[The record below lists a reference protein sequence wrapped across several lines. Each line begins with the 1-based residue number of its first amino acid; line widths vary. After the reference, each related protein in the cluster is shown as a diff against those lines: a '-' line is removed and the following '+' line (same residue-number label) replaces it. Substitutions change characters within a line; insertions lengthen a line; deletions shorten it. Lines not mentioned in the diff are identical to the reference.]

1 MRKHKFERIDKK
13 MKRYILTIIAIILI
27 IGGGIWWWKT
37 SNENKKQTQSKNN
50 TSNYQAERSS
60 INQNT
65 TNNNTNTSESNNN
78 SSNSNINTNNAT
90 NTTNNTNT
98 TNTPGKESTNNSNS
112 DNPTNPPATSTKET
126 EIAQFSTKIYNK
138 DSKRQNNI
146 TITCK
151 ALSEKE
157 IAPGD
162 TFSFCDTVGKATSS
176 KGYQEADIYVGGE
189 KKKGLGGGNCQVSST
204 LYNAVLKVT
213 ELEVVERHQ
222 HSGKVPYIQAG
233 KDAAVAY
240 GAYDFKFKNNTGNKI
255 KIVMENT
262 ANNITARII
271 KL

>member
-1 MRKHKFERIDKK
+1 

-27 IGGGIWWWKT
+27 IGGGIWWWNT
-37 SNENKKQTQSKNN
+37 SKENKKQAQSTNN
-50 TSNYQAERSS
+50 TSDYQAERSS
-60 INQNT
+60 TNQNI

-78 SSNSNINTNNAT
+78 SSTSNININNAT

-98 TNTPGKESTNNSNS
+98 TDMTGKENTNKANSA
-112 DNPTNPPATSTKET
+112 NPTNPPETSTNTKET

-151 ALSEKE
+151 ALSAKE
-157 IAPGD
+157 IAPGE

-176 KGYQEADIYVGGE
+176 KGYQEADIYVDGE
-189 KKKGLGGGNCQVSST
+189 KKKGLGGGNCQVSTT
-204 LYNAVLKVT
+204 LYNAVLKVP

-222 HSGKVPYIQAG
+222 HSGKVPYIQSG

-240 GAYDFKFKNNTGNKI
+240 GAYDFKFKNNTGSKI

-262 ANNITARII
+262 PSNIVAKII
-271 KL
+271 KIG